1 MDTLFW
7 RGPSDA
13 VADRR
18 KMERSQ
24 RRVEEGGF
32 EGGGVGEELKLRMY
46 FAGSYLFKVLILFAM
61 TNETL

>member
-1 MDTLFW
+1 MGESK
-7 RGPSDA
+7 RG
-13 VADRR
+13 
-18 KMERSQ
+18 
-24 RRVEEGGF
+24 VEEGGF